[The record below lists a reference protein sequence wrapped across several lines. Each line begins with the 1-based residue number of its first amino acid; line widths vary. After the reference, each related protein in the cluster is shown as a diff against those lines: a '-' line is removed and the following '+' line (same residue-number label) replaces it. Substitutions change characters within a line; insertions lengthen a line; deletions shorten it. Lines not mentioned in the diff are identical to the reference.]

1 MSGGMAAPVGM
12 IADIGGTNARFA
24 VLDADGE
31 YGDPVTLPCK
41 DFETPGVAMRAYADQ
56 LGLDALPAEAAISIA
71 GPVRAG
77 RVDMT
82 NHIWRLDAD
91 ELARE
96 LGITGVRMINDFEA
110 IALGIPDIGDDG
122 VTSIREGNEDATGP
136 VAVMGPGTGLGA
148 SVLIPSPAGRIALA
162 TEGGHATLAP
172 RTDQEQEVVHI
183 LAKRF
188 GHVSWERVLSGPGL
202 EALHQAVGGETIDAG
217 EITRRMQDGDGAA
230 ADAYALFFAFLG
242 TAASDLAL
250 TCGAAGGIY
259 LAGGILPR
267 VGRELLASGFKDR
280 FVDKG
285 RFGDYLSHVPV
296 KLITHP
302 YPAFIGL
309 SYLISKSAPG

>member
-1 MSGGMAAPVGM
+1 M

-24 VLDADGE
+24 LLGDDGR
-31 YGDPVTLPCK
+31 YTDPVVLPCK
-41 DFETPGVAMRAYADQ
+41 DFETPAKAMRAYADHVM
-56 LGLDALPAEAAISIA
+56 LKSLPAEAAISIA

-77 RVDMT
+77 RVEMT
-82 NHIWRLDAD
+82 NHIWRLEAN
-91 ELARE
+91 ELALEVGMSR
-96 LGITGVRMINDFEA
+96 VRIVNDFEA
-110 IALGIPDIGDDG
+110 IALGIPDIGEDS
-122 VTSIREGNEDATGP
+122 VTSIREGDKDATGP
-136 VAVMGPGTGLGA
+136 IAVMGPGTGLGA

-202 EALHQAVGGETIDAG
+202 EALHQAAGGETIDA
-217 EITRRMQDGDGAA
+217 ELITRHMQTGDAA
-230 ADAYALFFAFLG
+230 AQGAYALFFAFLG

-250 TCGAAGGIY
+250 TCGATGGIY

-267 VGRELLASGFKDR
+267 LGKELLRSGFKER

-285 RFGDYLSHVPV
+285 RFGAYLSRVPV
-296 KLITHP
+296 KLVTHP
-302 YPAFIGL
+302 YPAFVGL
-309 SYLISKSAPG
+309 SYLINSQP